1 MSETK
6 NEVIIFD
13 VKSIKSMYAE
23 MNPDFKP
30 LTAGLMAEKTN
41 TVTPGNFYNW
51 ENLGVPN
58 SLVSMILSA
67 RLVGRQVEDFV
78 IDKDTRKPAFP
89 RLKLYEIVC
98 MEGNNCVN
106 YYAFANDEAEAK
118 GLFSQ
123 SVLTVKEVVATKAG
137 VI

>member
-1 MSETK
+1 MSETNTK
-6 NEVIIFD
+6 VFD
-13 VKSIKSMYAE
+13 FKTIKKLYAE
-23 MNPDFKP
+23 MNPEFKS
-30 LTAGLMAEKTN
+30 LTAGLAAKKANVST
-41 TVTPGNFYNW
+41 GQSFYNW
-51 ENLGVPN
+51 ENHGVPN
-58 SLVSMILSA
+58 SLLSMILSA
-67 RLVGRQVEDFV
+67 RLVGGHVEDFV
-78 IDKDTRKPAFP
+78 IDKETKKPAFP

-98 MEGNNCVN
+98 KEGKNCVN